1 MIQTHVREKEG
12 NYIMRW
18 LIFKTLIDLREYAT
32 LALRNVMEDN
42 LENQSLIAELQP
54 QEIVQTEELK
64 EMGLSTELMQDGK
77 VRIKKI

>member
-1 MIQTHVREKEG
+1 MIQIHVREKEG

-42 LENQSLIAELQP
+42 LENQSLISELQP